1 MGTALREWSGA
12 WHFIAQI
19 KWYIITTLLL
29 FLLSTAGSW
38 ALFSHNELLTANV
51 VSQIDEL
58 FESKNLYE
66 EPEFDSAGP
75 EGLRINGVK
84 LIASNLVAMATG
96 MLLGLIPFLFLPALP
111 LILNAAIIGAVGGG
125 LSLAGVNPTG
135 LFVLGVLPHGIFELS
150 ALLFSYGMGF
160 YLSLSLARL
169 IIRSRKSK
177 PLLEVL
183 KEIFRAFVWIVAPFT
198 ILAGLIEAYITPLL
212 LAWFMP

>member
-1 MGTALREWSGA
+1 M
-12 WHFIAQI
+12 
-19 KWYIITTLLL
+19 L
-29 FLLSTAGSW
+29 FRS
-38 ALFSHNELLTANV
+38 
-51 VSQIDEL
+51 
-58 FESKNLYE
+58 
-66 EPEFDSAGP
+66 
-75 EGLRINGVK
+75 
-84 LIASNLVAMATG
+84 
-96 MLLGLIPFLFLPALP
+96 LP